1 MYITQHSKA
10 GVVVVEGTI
19 AYVTPSP
26 YFLFLQ
32 IRHGLIE
39 WTDSFPRSPPPNT
52 SSSSS

>member
-19 AYVTPSP
+19 AYVSP
-26 YFLFLQ
+26 LPHFLSLQ
-32 IRHGLIE
+32 FRQDLIE
-39 WTDSFPRSPPPNT
+39 WTEFFSLSPPPNT